1 MFHFL
6 IHFFMQKKKQSNG
19 GRRYDDV
26 AYSEFGTVQ
35 MWTRCVKV
43 SIGLPRGLKGWKG
56 EMRQQFRELMK
67 QMKVQR
73 GLVSGKQSINSKK
86 VEDDD

>member
-1 MFHFL
+1 MR
-6 IHFFMQKKKQSNG
+6 KKQKVNG

-43 SIGLPRGLKGWKG
+43 SICLPRGLKGWKG

-67 QMKVQR
+67 QMKMQG
-73 GLVSGKQSINSKK
+73 GLVSGKKSIDFKK
-86 VEDDD
+86 VKDYD

>member
-1 MFHFL
+1 
-6 IHFFMQKKKQSNG
+6 MQKKKQSNG

-43 SIGLPRGLKGWKG
+43 SICLPRGLKGWKG

-73 GLVSGKQSINSKK
+73 GLVSGNKSNDFKK
-86 VEDDD
+86 VEDYD